1 MTRAIKRLL
10 KDQTGATA
18 VEYGLIIAAIAGLVV
33 VVVFLLGNKLNNAL
47 QNVSTALP

>member
-33 VVVFLLGNKLNNAL
+33 VVVFFLGNKLNNAL